1 MSVGL
6 TRVHEFI
13 ARRWIRRKKFLRRE
27 PWCQQC
33 AWARCRLGRNATI
46 LPSPQHVWTEQ
57 DETRVHPT
65 QVPACGPPSRT
76 GGPSAIHA
84 MRTCALDEKRGLRS
98 GSDRLGEVLMARAR
112 SDSG

>member
-13 ARRWIRRKKFLRRE
+13 ARRWIRPKKIPAMVSAVRMG
-27 PWCQQC
+27 
-33 AWARCRLGRNATI
+33 ARCRLGRNATI

-57 DETRVHPT
+57 DETRVHPA
-65 QVPACGPPSRT
+65 QVPTCGPPSRT

-84 MRTCALDEKRGLRS
+84 MRTCALDEKRKLSACRPKRLR
-98 GSDRLGEVLMARAR
+98 RWVALLLTPQ
-112 SDSG
+112 